1 MQDPARSPA
10 VVPFSFES
18 HQVRTLEIDNE
29 PWFVAKDIAT
39 VLGYKNPQD
48 AVRTHCKH
56 GRPVGVRDSL
66 TPLDPQTVIIPRGD
80 AYRLIIKSTLP
91 AADKFERWL
100 MDEVVPAIHKTGSY
114 SVAPVAV
121 LPADPMQILKVTYDA
136 LVQVNTRVDEVQETV
151 TRLLDTVRLQQWQCY
166 ELKAVVTQKAQEFRD
181 TYNCTYALLFPAV
194 WGFVKKHF
202 RVATYS
208 AIPTV
213 RFDEALALVKA
224 ITFGDMPD
232 YVRESAGG
240 AK

>member
-1 MQDPARSPA
+1 MEKTVASPVPA
-10 VVPFSFES
+10 VFCFES
-18 HQVRTLEIDNE
+18 HNVRTIEIDGDV
-29 PWFVAKDIAT
+29 WFVAFDVAD
-39 VLGYKNPQD
+39 VLGYAKPRN
-48 AVRTHCKH
+48 AISAHCK
-56 GRPVGVRDSL
+56 GALKRGVPTTSGI
-66 TPLDPQTVIIPRGD
+66 QEMSIIPERD
-80 AYRLIIKSTLP
+80 VYRLIMRSTLP
-91 AADKFERWL
+91 AAEKFEDWIVS
-100 MDEVVPAIHKTGSY
+100 EVIPSIRKHGHY
-114 SVAPVAV
+114 GQPVV

-136 LVQVNTRVDEVQETV
+136 LVQVNTRVDEVQESV

-166 ELKAVVTQKAQEFRD
+166 ELKAAVTQKAQEFRD

>member
-1 MQDPARSPA
+1 MEKQVASPA
-10 VVPFSFES
+10 PVVFSFES
-18 HQVRTLEIDNE
+18 LNVRVVDRDGE
-29 PWFVAKDIAT
+29 PWFVAADVCA
-39 VLGYKNPQD
+39 VLHIGNPSD
-48 AVRTHCKH
+48 AVRRIDAEDVTLGQIEGSHRPVNLINESGLFTLILRSDKPEAKRFKRWITSEVLPSIRKH
-56 GRPVGVRDSL
+56 GHYGQPV
-66 TPLDPQTVIIPRGD
+66 
-80 AYRLIIKSTLP
+80 
-91 AADKFERWL
+91 
-100 MDEVVPAIHKTGSY
+100 
-114 SVAPVAV
+114 V

-166 ELKAVVTQKAQEFRD
+166 ELKAAVTQKAQEFRD

>member
-1 MQDPARSPA
+1 MEKTVVSPVPA
-10 VVPFSFES
+10 VFCFES
-18 HQVRTLEIDNE
+18 HDVRTIEIDGE
-29 PWFVAKDIAT
+29 VWFVGRDVADI
-39 VLGYKNPQD
+39 LGYSDTSD
-48 AVRTHCKH
+48 AIRRHCK
-56 GRPVGVRDSL
+56 GAVKRRILSSGGNQEMSTIPERD
-66 TPLDPQTVIIPRGD
+66 V
-80 AYRLIIKSTLP
+80 YRLIMRSTLP
-91 AADKFERWL
+91 AAEKFEDWIVS
-100 MDEVVPAIHKTGSY
+100 EVIPSIRKHGHY
-114 SVAPVAV
+114 GQPVV

-136 LVQVNTRVDEVQETV
+136 LVQVNSRVDEVQETV

-166 ELKAVVTQKAQEFRD
+166 ELKAAVTQKAQEFRD

-213 RFDEALALVKA
+213 RFDEALVIVKA
-224 ITFGDMPD
+224 LTFGDMPD